1 MYYSPTIVQMAAFTS
16 NKLALLLSLIVAA
29 MNAAGTIVG
38 IYLIDCCGRRHL
50 PLRACPAL
58 SSPSSFLQCPSYCS
72 HHPTSVWMESMDL
85 TSTLWAIFV
94 RNRTL
99 TLIEREDDTRS

>member
-50 PLRACPAL
+50 A
-58 SSPSSFLQCPSYCS
+58 
-72 HHPTSVWMESMDL
+72 L
-85 TSTLWAIFV
+85 TSLSGVVVSLVILAMSFILQSSSNLCMDGINGSYQDALGYFC
-94 RNRTL
+94 
-99 TLIEREDDTRS
+99 